1 MGNRLIFKRA
11 EKGEGGGVECGGH
24 KQKKKME

>member
-11 EKGEGGGVECGGH
+11 EKGRREVWSGGP
-24 KQKKKME
+24 KQKKKMD